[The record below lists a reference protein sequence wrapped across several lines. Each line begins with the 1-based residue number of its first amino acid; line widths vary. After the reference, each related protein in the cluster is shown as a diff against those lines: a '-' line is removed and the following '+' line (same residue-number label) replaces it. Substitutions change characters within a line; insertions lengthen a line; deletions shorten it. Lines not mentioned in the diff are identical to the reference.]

1 MAETDKKKIKEYPT
15 IAGLPSLG
23 GIVDSTKDAFANTAA
38 GIANLVNV
46 GDKSPDMRLP
56 QSNVTGEDVK
66 TLISEVPS
74 ALNNQ
79 RNQAA
84 SGTLGASVGQKDFSG
99 TAAISG
105 TPNTKTS
112 LLGTTPDTATPT
124 TPSTVTPSLVTQT
137 LGDLGKGGGNTLSF
151 SNGVGGSGTIKSNQT
166 FSPDQLSS
174 LDKTIEYNNRPEVI
188 ANFAKQAA
196 ISQARYDEYN
206 KGRERDNLLAK
217 LESAKAR
224 DDQKGTALYKDLLL
238 NRDKNAIDREQIAG
252 ILSKENSTNQRAM
265 LGLANEAAFKSNKN
279 LQERDALSVNILKD
293 LDKEGAS
300 VFQKI
305 AAVKKGT
312 GKLTLGDFDQAY
324 GNDSGYLE
332 ARRLGDPKALADYI
346 GAKEDAP
353 PLEYIN
359 EAFQNSFTQ

>member
-1 MAETDKKKIKEYPT
+1 MAETDKKKIKDYPT

-38 GIANLVNV
+38 KVANLVNI
-46 GDKSPDMRLP
+46 GNKSPDMRLP
-56 QSNVTGEDVK
+56 NSGITGEDVK
-66 TLISEVPS
+66 TLVSEIPS

-99 TAAISG
+99 TAALSSSPVSKP
-105 TPNTKTS
+105 T
-112 LLGTTPDTATPT
+112 LGSTTESVPT
-124 TPSTVTPSLVTQT
+124 TPVTPSLVSQT
-137 LGDLGKGGGNTLSF
+137 LGNLGKGGGNTLSF

-174 LDKTIEYNNRPEVI
+174 LSKTIEYNNRPEVI

-206 KGRERDNLLAK
+206 KGRDRDNLLAK

-224 DDQKGTALYKDLLL
+224 DDQKGIALYKDLLL
-238 NRDKNAIDREQIAG
+238 NRDKNAIDREQIGA
-252 ILSKENSTNQRAM
+252 LAAKETSTNQRAL
-265 LGLANEAAFKSNKN
+265 LGLANEASFKANKN
-279 LQERDALSVNILKD
+279 EQERDTLSVNILKD

-332 ARRLGDPKALADYI
+332 ARRLGDLKALADYI